1 MQTMR
6 VSRRALLLGTFT
18 AALRAADEFWST
30 KPAAEWTVEESEKLL
45 ADSPWAKTMTVARGA
60 LLEGVSGGPV
70 RGPRGVTVARTVDLT
85 IRWMSAAP
93 MKLAMAK
100 LVGPRASKKQGGA
113 MGDIDGYVLI
123 VKGVPL
129 SVMQLSGET
138 RASLERSAEIRIP
151 GRDSLKVSRL
161 GFARDGAAAEIRFL
175 FPKEPNLTISDKSA
189 EFRFELGRA
198 NIKQKF
204 DLDEMV
210 YQGELAL

>member
-1 MQTMR
+1 MHSIR
-6 VSRRALLLGTFT
+6 VPRRALLLATFA

-30 KPAAEWTVEESEKLL
+30 KPSDEWTVEESEKLL
-45 ADSPWAKTMTVARGA
+45 ADSPWAKMMTVARGA

-70 RGPRGVTVARTVDLT
+70 RGPRGVTVARTVDLI

-93 MKLAMAK
+93 MKAAMGN
-100 LVGPRASKKQGGA
+100 LLGSRASKKQGGA

-138 RASLERSAEIRIP
+138 RASLERSAELRIP
-151 GRDSLKVSRL
+151 GRDPLKVTRI

-175 FPKEPNLTISDKSA
+175 FPKASNLTIADKSA

-204 DLDEMV
+204 DLDKMV